1 MRLPLLVVGLS
12 VAFAGCGLIDSVSG
26 PKSLSIQKF
35 EADPQDVA
43 SGGSV
48 TLTWDV
54 EGSEAVAINNGVGV
68 VPPRGSR
75 KFPAYYTS
83 TYTLTARA
91 GTSTATASVQVNVRG
106 TGGDPFSPLPSPTPT
121 PAPEPTPT
129 PSPSPTPDPTP
140 TPTPSPD
147 PTPGPAGA
155 CGVTAPP
162 STKGCEVSWEKPVE
176 LPAGQCIDVN
186 TVTVDEACP
195 VANGASLSVGFAITA
210 KTALESLRWRLDKNA
225 ADSAAPDEGPVD
237 VNGKTSVLVSDTV
250 GLEWVVFEV
259 VDQDNKVR
267 LRFRL
272 THR

>member
-12 VAFAGCGLIDSVSG
+12 VASAGCGLIDSVSG

-35 EADPQDVA
+35 EAAPEDVA

-54 EGSEAVAINNGVGV
+54 EGSEAVAINNGIGV
-68 VPPRGSR
+68 VPARGSR

-106 TGGDPFSPLPSPTPT
+106 SGTDPFGPFPSPTPDPSPSPSPTPT
-121 PAPEPTPT
+121 PGPDPSPTPSPEPTP
-129 PSPSPTPDPTP
+129 
-140 TPTPSPD
+140 
-147 PTPGPAGA
+147 GPCGVPAAGA
-155 CGVTAPP
+155 TE
-162 STKGCEVSWEKPVE
+162 GCTVRWEFPVE
-176 LPAGQCIDVN
+176 LDNGQCIELN
-186 TVTVDEACP
+186 TVTVDQACP
-195 VANGASLSVGFAITA
+195 ASNGTVLSVDFSVTA
-210 KTALESLRWRLDKNA
+210 KTALESLKWRLQKNEPDA
-225 ADSAAPDEGPVD
+225 VTPDEGPVD
-237 VNGKTSVLVSDTV
+237 VNGTTSVLVNDTV
-250 GLEWVVFEV
+250 AGDWVVFEV
-259 VDQDNKVR
+259 VDQNNKIR